1 MSDVLEVTASFKSID
16 ILVIRS
22 VKINGI
28 KSVRKVAEV
37 SVSEVQLNASFAE
50 SQRIDGSLGGFRI
63 SDLTPEGSLHR
74 SVCTCGS
81 LASGDMSLRQPSFL
95 WSVPE
100 DMLDGPN
107 NQRAFT
113 FTLQIPK
120 KGGKCPELIVEAP
133 NDTNVN
139 IAEITRNIQ
148 LNVRVASA
156 RYTHTHRF
164 LSELL
169 LSAGDYAVYAAQFGE
184 SLRQAASNVAMGLV
198 SKKRALAT
206 GLGYLSSSFATNGGQ
221 DEKSLGSR
229 QSSVFFD
236 NDILLDSCDFV
247 DTGPLDSN
255 RRVYTCITVD
265 SPVVHLPKSS
275 ASMEVLVAHLGKI
288 TIRNTHLIEVL
299 EAESD
304 TGHLTAMEFDTDRLF
319 VEIKDMSLYCSS
331 TEIPS
336 SGRSSMSSNTESFS
350 SRSAT
355 NATSSAHILH
365 ETTFELVIDRRS
377 EEAGHL
383 EFPLDL
389 KKPTI
394 QISGKVASPFQLE
407 LSSYSY
413 RQLLDTIDNIGG
425 SNEKTHVPPPAGMQS
440 SAVATPSLSPSTL
453 SPRWIIL
460 KPGEAI
466 NIVGF

>member
-81 LASGDMSLRQPSFL
+81 LSSRDMSFRQPSFL

-107 NQRAFT
+107 EQRAFT

-133 NDTNVN
+133 NDSDVN
-139 IAEITRNIQ
+139 IAEITKNIQ

-164 LSELL
+164 VSELL

-198 SKKRALAT
+198 SKKRALAA
-206 GLGYLSSSFATNGGQ
+206 GLGYLSTSFAANSGQ
-221 DEKSLGSR
+221 DERSLGSR

-236 NDILLDSCDFV
+236 NDILLDNCDFV
-247 DTGPLDSN
+247 DTAPLDSN
-255 RRVYTCITVD
+255 RRVYTCVTVD

-275 ASMEVLVAHLGKI
+275 SSREVLVARLGKI

-304 TGHLTAMEFDTDRLF
+304 TGHLTSVEFDTDRLF

-336 SGRSSMSSNTESFS
+336 SGRNSMSLNADSFS

-413 RQLLDTIDNIGG
+413 HQLLDTIDNIGG

-440 SAVATPSLSPSTL
+440 SAMTTPSLSPSTL
-453 SPRWIIL
+453 SPR
-460 KPGEAI
+460 
-466 NIVGF
+466 